1 MTEISARPV
10 VERHAVHPSITP
22 AQIAEFV
29 DRFYDDVRANPRL
42 GPIFSR
48 EIDGHW
54 DAHLDKMKA
63 FWRSVLL
70 RTGEY
75 KGQPVPVHLRIADIA
90 TDDFAE
96 WLSLFTVVSSRVF
109 HPEAAPL
116 VDEAARRI
124 ATSLWLSRSPDPF
137 ASPPQWS
144 VGGHPQPGA

>member
-1 MTEISARPV
+1 MAEISASPAM
-10 VERHAVHPSITP
+10 ERTAVHPSITP
-22 AQIAEFV
+22 GQISELV
-29 DRFYDDVRANPRL
+29 DRFYGDVRANARL
-42 GPIFSR
+42 GPIFDR
-48 EIDGHW
+48 ELDGRW

-75 KGQPVPVHLRIADIA
+75 RGQPVSAHLRISDIV
-90 TDDFAE
+90 TDDFGE
-96 WLSLFTVVSSRVF
+96 WLSLFAAVSGKVF

-124 ATSLWLSRSPDPF
+124 ATSLWLSRSRDPF

-144 VGGHPQPGA
+144 HGGPSQPGA